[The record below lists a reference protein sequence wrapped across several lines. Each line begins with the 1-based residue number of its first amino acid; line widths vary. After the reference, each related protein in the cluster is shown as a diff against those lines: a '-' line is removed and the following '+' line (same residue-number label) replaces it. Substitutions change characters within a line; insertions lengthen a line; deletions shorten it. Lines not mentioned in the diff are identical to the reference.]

1 MGIWK
6 SIRKARTQRKAEI
19 KAAKARAKQ
28 EVKSAAKLE
37 LKKDQFLARQE
48 ARLVKEEKKAQKIQ
62 RKHELALAKT
72 ELARRQ
78 AGKFN
83 KDRVLRY
90 ATAARALAPVAI
102 PLFYRGVTLVREQLN
117 SQRAAKLG
125 ISSDELASFD
135 GYGAPLKARIA
146 GMRKSVSVSS
156 LPKGFITDVEARLD
170 ELSNAVD
177 NAEFMGPEQRVR
189 THRSITKDLD
199 ALADQIQDKI
209 EG

>member
-19 KAAKARAKQ
+19 KAAKARARQ

-37 LKKDQFLARQE
+37 LKKDQLLARQE
-48 ARLVKEEKKAQKIQ
+48 SRLLKEEKKAQKIQ

-90 ATAARALAPVAI
+90 AAATRALAPVVV
-102 PLFYRGVTLVREQLN
+102 PLIYRGVTTVREQLN
-117 SQRAAKLG
+117 AQRAAKLG
-125 ISSDELASFD
+125 VSSDELASFS
-135 GYGAPLKARIA
+135 GYGAPLQARIA

-156 LPKGFITDVEARLD
+156 LPKGFITDCQERLD
-170 ELSNAVD
+170 ELSEAVN

-189 THRSITKDLD
+189 AHRSIAKDLD
-199 ALADQIQDKI
+199 ALGQQIQEKI
-209 EG
+209 EN